1 MSQERFEELDE
12 NLKTW
17 IEFQI
22 NEGSQM
28 LRNLAGEDEEAS
40 ILLGLLDEAFSNAL
54 GQEWD
59 EEMVTTILNCI
70 GVNFGQYLVDRVGFE
85 WCVVNDEYGCD
96 LAVVTCR
103 GRGDVTVYPIDFVSK
118 RWERKEDYFLEEAFG
133 EIVETVE
140 NVKAEWRERK

>member
-1 MSQERFEELDE
+1 MSQGRFEELDV

-85 WCVVNDEYGCD
+85 WWIVEDEYGRD
-96 LAVVTCR
+96 LAVVACR
-103 GRGDVTVYPIDFVSK
+103 GRGDVTVYPIDFIAK
-118 RWERKEDYFLEEAFG
+118 RWDRKEDYFLEDAFRK
-133 EIVETVE
+133 IVTTVE
-140 NVKAEWRERK
+140 KVKSEWRERE